1 MTFCHKSLQEGK
13 NIAKKATKME
23 GKNILIEFMENTPM
37 LANQVQ
43 NEKGKSLKTIKVYH
57 KKIIKIN
64 K

>member
-37 LANQVQ
+37 LAN
-43 NEKGKSLKTIKVYH
+43 
-57 KKIIKIN
+57 
-64 K
+64 